1 MFHDREDRFWFA
13 TWGGGVGVYDAHSIS
28 VFDLGAQRPE
38 NTGAV
43 SQIVQD
49 RQGDIWIGYA
59 SLNLQPDPKSVGRLE
74 GEHFV
79 FVETERTYDSSDSSN
94 DISNCFAIYEDLD
107 GDLWFGGYRGLF
119 CYDGQRLKEREPIAC
134 LSGKSVSAIA
144 QDREGQFLFGY
155 WGKRPYVNKR
165 ALY

>member
-1 MFHDREDRFWFA
+1 M
-13 TWGGGVGVYDAHSIS
+13 
-28 VFDLGAQRPE
+28 
-38 NTGAV
+38 
-43 SQIVQD
+43 QD

-119 CYDGQRLKEREPIAC
+119 RYDGQRLKKREPIAC
-134 LSGKSVSAIA
+134 LSGKTVSAIA

-155 WGKRPYVNKR
+155 WENDHKSISGLYTSPLKIVYQRGKQLQTIFVEDDKKYRTA
-165 ALY
+165 ALAG